1 MTRERIM
8 AKRKLDDVGK
18 EEEEMKVEVCRV
30 MPQGKYKN
38 GQLMM
43 CSICSTM
50 LGMMISGGVI
60 PDPGSIP
67 PDACRKHLES
77 IMEESSSL
85 ASQEMKQIS
94 EVVNMIRLNSK
105 SIDVDSITMVECYG
119 TMVSGDSDEVCVREA
134 MDPSQGD
141 GKLLEEADGC
151 IVKGLDAVLKEDV
164 EGGDGIVITHNGHT
178 TFMYKSA
185 GIPHRWYMFDSLDG
199 RLVCVMGED
208 PPAMN
213 VNPSATKKGDLA
225 LDEKFVYTGMIMKSC
240 THSSPS
246 ESTSYI
252 S

>member
-1 MTRERIM
+1 MM
-8 AKRKLDDVGK
+8 KRKFHV
-18 EEEEMKVEVCRV
+18 EEEEEEKEMMEVCQV
-30 MPQGKYKN
+30 MPQGKYNN

-50 LGMMISGGVI
+50 LGMMISGGI
-60 PDPGSIP
+60 MPDPGSIS
-67 PDACRKHLES
+67 PDACRKHLEG

-85 ASQEMKQIS
+85 SSQEMKQIS

-119 TMVSGDSDEVCVREA
+119 TMVSGDSDEASVQEA
-134 MDPSQGD
+134 MDPSHGN

-178 TFMYKSA
+178 TYMYKSA

-199 RLVCVMGED
+199 RLLCVMGEN
-208 PPAMN
+208 PPVMN
-213 VNPSATKKGDLA
+213 VNPSTIKKGDLA
-225 LDEKFVYTGMIMKSC
+225 LDEKFVYTGMIMKRC
-240 THSSPS
+240 MHRSSS

-252 S
+252 A